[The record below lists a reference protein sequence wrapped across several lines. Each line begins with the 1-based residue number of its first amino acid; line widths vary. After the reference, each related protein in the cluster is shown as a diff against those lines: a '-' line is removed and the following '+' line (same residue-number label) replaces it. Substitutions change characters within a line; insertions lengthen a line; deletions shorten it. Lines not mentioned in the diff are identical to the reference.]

1 MVDTA
6 DSKPASEKSMGSS
19 PLARNLIKYNK
30 SINLFSVKKR
40 KHIYKNFYKK

>member
-19 PLARNLIKYNK
+19 PLARKLNMVNK
-30 SINLFSVKKR
+30 SINLLNVKFG
-40 KHIYKNFYKK
+40 KHFYKIFYKK